1 MKKLL
6 KFLIIVPVCLVLL
19 AVIAVIVL
27 MKMDGNI
34 DYDVALEDST
44 IPTFTEMD
52 IPFKH
57 ALNADLSLPFVASAV
72 IDIDNDGNEELFIG
86 GGPNQNDHFFS
97 YKNSSAKEGVFVDI
111 SDKVSFKKSAIGDAT
126 FGASVVDYD
135 RNGYNDLIVSRT
147 NGIWLYLNDGK
158 QFNESQLDITLNE
171 NDSPMSVAIA
181 DINRDGHV
189 DLYVSAYIK
198 KEKAE
203 GQSIFRKGYG
213 ATSVMA
219 LNNGDN
225 TFTDITKESGLYS
238 IHNTFMGIFVDIDND
253 GLEDLV
259 TAQDTGHAKTY
270 KNMGNN
276 TFEDRP
282 NPNSNQFSY
291 TMGIAVSDYNNDG
304 LVDFFYSN
312 TGTSVPKFIIKGD
325 LTETQPLHTE
335 WILHENKGGFTF
347 EDVAVKTKV
356 ADYEFSWGA
365 IFEDFNL
372 DGLDDLVVSE
382 NYIGWPL
389 YNYEF
394 LRASGRFFIQNEQS
408 QFAAVGEKAGV
419 VNKHYSITP
428 ITADFNN
435 DGYPDVIH
443 INLAGK
449 SKAFISKGVVG
460 KEANYLKVILPSTIE
475 SIAAKIIVSLDNGKK
490 IHRDY
495 VSGEGLVSDQ
505 SHIQIFGLNGAKASS
520 VEVKYINGKTDS
532 KSGAFSNQTLQF

>member
-1 MKKLL
+1 MKMLF
-6 KFLIIVPVCLVLL
+6 KFLIILPVCLAILTVL
-19 AVIAVIVL
+19 AVIVL
-27 MKMDGNI
+27 MKMDARI
-34 DYDVALEDST
+34 DYDVALDKSK
-44 IPTFTEMD
+44 IPTFTESD
-52 IPFKH
+52 IPFVH
-57 ALNADLSLPFVASAV
+57 ALNADLSLPFMASAV

-86 GGPNQNDHFFS
+86 GGPSQADHFFS
-97 YKNSSAKEGVFVDI
+97 FKENSFVDI
-111 SDKVSFKKSAIGDAT
+111 SDEVIFRKPEIGDAT
-126 FGASVVDYD
+126 FGASVVDFD
-135 RNGYNDLIVSRT
+135 RNGYSDLIVSRT

-158 QFNESQLDITLNE
+158 QFSESKLGITLNE

-198 KEKAE
+198 KAKAE
-203 GQSIFRKGYG
+203 GQSIFREGYG

-225 TFTDITKESGLYS
+225 TFTDITKESGLYN

-259 TAQDTGHAKTY
+259 TVQDTGHAKTY
-270 KNMGNN
+270 KNLGNN
-276 TFEDRP
+276 KFEDRE

-312 TGTSVPKFIIKGD
+312 TGTSVPKFIIQGD
-325 LTETQPLHTE
+325 LTEDQTLHTK
-335 WILHENKGGFTF
+335 WILHENKGNFTF
-347 EDVAVKTKV
+347 DDVAEKTKV

-389 YNYEF
+389 YNYDF
-394 LRASGRFFIQNEQS
+394 VRAPGRFFIQNNQS
-408 QFAAVGEKAGV
+408 QFAAVGKAAGV
-419 VNKHYSITP
+419 VNKHYGITP
-428 ITADFNN
+428 LTADFNK
-435 DGYPDVIH
+435 DGYPDLIH

-449 SKAFISKGVVG
+449 SKAFINNGVAG
-460 KEANYLKVILPSTIE
+460 KEASYLKVILPNTIE
-475 SIAAKIIVSLDNGKK
+475 SIAAKIIVTLDNGKK
-490 IHRDY
+490 IYRDY

-505 SHIQIFGLNGAKASS
+505 SHIQIFGLNGTKASS
-520 VEVKYINGKTDS
+520 VDVKYINGKTDS
-532 KSGAFSNQTLQF
+532 KTGEFSNQTLQFD